1 MPLIMPSLQTE
12 LIDVYS
18 KGKAGNPS
26 PIIVGLK
33 TAKAYLNYVSAGI
46 NAGGQ
51 PFTAMPG
58 SIPLGQELGDIL
70 SKTSPAGQLTAMK
83 MAKAFD
89 SCLQTFLSVF
99 QTTIITTAGLPGLQM
114 ELTDVFGSP
123 KPTTTLFCMAYA
135 KALNNYTLSAIVI
148 GVIPDTPGIP
158 FTGPI
163 S

>member
-1 MPLIMPSLQTE
+1 
-12 LIDVYS
+12 
-18 KGKAGNPS
+18 
-26 PIIVGLK
+26 
-33 TAKAYLNYVSAGI
+33 
-46 NAGGQ
+46 
-51 PFTAMPG
+51 
-58 SIPLGQELGDIL
+58 
-70 SKTSPAGQLTAMK
+70 

-163 S
+163 G

>member
-1 MPLIMPSLQTE
+1 MPLILPSLQSE
-12 LIDVYS
+12 LVDIFN
-18 KGKAGNPS
+18 KGKKGNPDPS
-26 PIIVGLK
+26 LVGIK
-33 TAKAYLNYVSAGI
+33 IGKAYMNYVSAGI

-58 SIPLGQELGDIL
+58 SSALGQELGDIL
-70 SKTSPAGQLTAMK
+70 STTSPAGNLTAMK

-89 SCLQTFLSVF
+89 TCLQTFLSVF

-158 FTGPI
+158 FAGPI
-163 S
+163 G